1 MPTPIRPQTNVPL
14 HDRCTLEV
22 GGAAQFF
29 VEATSEAEII
39 AGLGWA
45 AERSLPVYVLG
56 GGSNV
61 VIADA
66 ALPGLVLKIANRGV
80 VSESVSNGG
89 VEVTAAAG
97 ENWDKFVAHCV
108 EEDWSGVECLSG
120 IPGQVGATPIQNVG
134 AYGQQVSDTL
144 VRVRAYDRVD
154 QEMKTIP
161 ASACSF
167 AYRNSVFKSRSPG
180 RFLVVDVTFRLA
192 TGGQPSVGYAEL
204 ARKLA
209 DSGMPATC
217 QTVRDT
223 VIELR
228 RGKSMVL
235 DANDPN
241 RRSCGSFFVN
251 PIVER
256 EAFEDLAKLC
266 PDERVPHWPSG
277 KGESD
282 GDARVKLSAGWLIER
297 AGLAKGALF
306 AAGAVGLSSRH
317 ALAIVCHDGATAG
330 AVVEFAKGVRRKVHE
345 RFGVTLNPEPNF
357 WGFDAND
364 LSLLVGAAGAVGAS

>member
-1 MPTPIRPQTNVPL
+1 MPRPVRPQTNVPL

-22 GGAAQFF
+22 GGKAQFF
-29 VEATSEAEII
+29 VEATSEAEMI

-45 AERSLPVYVLG
+45 AERSLPVHVLG

-80 VSESVSNGG
+80 TSKSVGDSG

-97 ENWDKFVAHCV
+97 ENWDAFVAHCV
-108 EEDWSGVECLSG
+108 ARGWSGVECLSG
-120 IPGQVGATPIQNVG
+120 IPGLVGATPVQNVG

-154 QEMKTIP
+154 EEIKTLP

-167 AYRNSVFKSRSPG
+167 AYRNSAFKSRSPG
-180 RFLVVDVTFRLA
+180 RYVVLDVTFRLA
-192 TGGQPSVGYAEL
+192 TGDPPPVDYAEL

-209 DSGMPATC
+209 DSGTPATC

-228 RGKSMVL
+228 RNKSMVL

-241 RRSCGSFFVN
+241 RRSCGSFFLN

-256 EAFEDLAKLC
+256 ATFEDVAKRC

-277 KGESD
+277 KEGGS
-282 GDARVKLSAGWLIER
+282 GDTRVKLSAGWLIEH

-306 AAGAVGLSSRH
+306 AAGTVGLSSRH
-317 ALAIVCHDGATAG
+317 ALAIVCHDGATAD
-330 AVVEFAKGVRRKVHE
+330 AVVEFAKTVRARVRE
-345 RFGVTLNPEPNF
+345 RFEVTLNPEPNF

-364 LSLLVGAAGAVGAS
+364 LGSLLGELAER